1 MGTQSLIEKHHQL
14 GLLMILYLLPTNC
27 HIIVIIIVKDLSVL
41 HTETMSVSPGILIP
55 FYDEDSSTLFLSGKL
70 LSILFYKEDLST
82 LFHCISI
89 HLSIPFDDENSSTLF
104 LSDKLLSIYL
114 SVHFYLSIYPA
125 SVYLS
130 FIPSTRRTRPLSSSL
145 VNLFMY

>member
-89 HLSIPFDDENSSTLF
+89 HLSIPFDDENSSYHF
-104 LSDKLLSIYL
+104 LSGKLLSFYRSIFIYRFILLLFIYL
-114 SVHFYLSIYPA
+114 LSHLRGGLVHSL
-125 SVYLS
+125 
-130 FIPSTRRTRPLSSSL
+130 PLW
-145 VNLFMY
+145 